1 MLVSNLEEYSMNK
14 LDNKVVMVWG
24 GSGGTGFPMA
34 QVFLEAGAKVVIIG
48 RDLGKLTAAQARLGF
63 ENTLAVQADA
73 SSKEGVLKAFDETE
87 TAFGTPDLVV
97 AIVGG
102 AKDWERN
109 FPDTD
114 PEELAA
120 SLERLRAAFV
130 LPLQNILEVSEK
142 HFSEKGWGWLIHLS
156 SHVVQK
162 DETVLP
168 GNKTYRDSK
177 TEADNM
183 VLRLASQHNGTK
195 IGWAQIRFTNLRP
208 AIILTGANTEL
219 LDTLEKRSGAVRP
232 ETMAH
237 WVIENFENPNVP
249 GAQLFDSDIVV

>member
-1 MLVSNLEEYSMNK
+1 MTLKK

-48 RDLGKLTAAQARLGF
+48 RDLSKLTAAQARLGF

-73 SSKEGVLKAFDETE
+73 SSKEGVMRAFEDTE
-87 TAFGTPDLVV
+87 TDFGKPDLVI

-114 PEELAA
+114 PKELAA

-130 LPLQNILEVSEK
+130 SPLQNILEVAEGYFVEK
-142 HFSEKGWGWLIHLS
+142 SGGWLIHFS

-162 DETVLP
+162 DESVLP
-168 GNKTYRDSK
+168 GNKTYRESK
-177 TEADNM
+177 TEADTM
-183 VLRLASQHNGTK
+183 VLNLADKHHGTK
-195 IGWAQIRFTNLRP
+195 IRFTNLRP

-219 LDTLEKRSGAVRP
+219 LDTPEKRAGAVRP
-232 ETMAH
+232 ETMAE
-237 WVIENFENPNVP
+237 WIIENFENPNVP